1 VKKVCK
7 ILVLLL
13 AASSLIC
20 GAQSGSV
27 VATSPLKLKKFSGN
41 VRPDGQSILCA
52 GNHLFMVSNPE
63 ILNGHLGHFVSVR
76 GTLDPL
82 THQLK
87 IASLKVIQT
96 QTHYATNLGD
106 AAFRR

>member
-1 VKKVCK
+1 MKKICK
-7 ILVLLL
+7 ILILLL
-13 AASSLIC
+13 TTSPLIC
-20 GAQSGSV
+20 GAQSDSGV
-27 VATSPLKLKKFSGN
+27 PANQLKLKKFLGS
-41 VRPDGQSILCA
+41 VRQDGQSILCA
-52 GNHLFMVSNPE
+52 GNHLFVVSNPE
-63 ILNGHLGHFVSVR
+63 ILTGYLGHFVSVK
-76 GTLDPL
+76 GSLDPL